1 VDNGNRY
8 VGLDVHRDTISV
20 AVLDSRGKVILE
32 KVIATAA
39 GAVWE
44 LVALL
49 RGKLHVAFE
58 EGTSADWLAGLL
70 QPRVAQVVVCDPRKN
85 DRRGTK
91 SDRIDARELADLLR
105 CGRLSPVFHQDCG
118 LSSLEELA
126 RTYLVLTKDQ
136 TRVMNRIKALYRSW
150 AIACTGQ
157 SCYTPRRRQEWL
169 AQLPHRPVR
178 GRAEIYYQQMD
189 SLQQLRQHVRAQLLQ
204 QGRKHPAFGRLRQI
218 PYIGPM
224 RAILLIVFIQTP
236 HRFRSKRQLW
246 AYCGLALETH
256 DSGEYRF
263 RQGQLQRKRQPTVVG
278 LNRNHHHL
286 LKYVLKSVA
295 ARGCSG
301 SGPVHDFA
309 QNLLDQG
316 MRPEMVRLTVA
327 RKIAAIV
334 LALWKKGVAF
344 DARYLKPQA
353 AGA

>member
-1 VDNGNRY
+1 MDNGNRY

-20 AVLDSRGKVILE
+20 AVLDSRGKLIFERVIPTSAAAVLE
-32 KVIATAA
+32 LL
-39 GAVWE
+39 E
-44 LVALL
+44 LL
-49 RGKLHVAFE
+49 RGKLHVARE
-58 EGTSADWLAGLL
+58 EGTSADWLVALL
-70 QPRVAQVVVCDPRKN
+70 QARVAQVLVCDPRKIN
-85 DRRGTK
+85 RHGNK

-118 LSSLEELA
+118 LRSLEELA

-150 AIACTGQ
+150 AIACAGK
-157 SCYTPRRRQEWL
+157 SCYSLRQRDAWL
-169 AQLPHRPVR
+169 SQLPHPAVR
-178 GRAEIYYQQMD
+178 GRAQIYYQQMD
-189 SLQQLRQHVRAQLLQ
+189 SMQALRQQVRAQLLRE
-204 QGRKHPAFGRLRQI
+204 GRKHPALRRLRQI

-236 HRFRSKRQLW
+236 HRFRTKRQLW
-246 AYCGLALETH
+246 AYCGLALETR

-263 RQGQLQRKRQPTVVG
+263 RRGQLQRKRHQPTVVG

-295 ARGCSG
+295 ARCCAG
-301 SGPVHDFA
+301 SGAIHDFA
-309 QNLLDQG
+309 QTLLDQG

-334 LALWKKGVAF
+334 LVLWKKGVAF
-344 DARYLKPQA
+344 DAQYLKPQA
-353 AGA
+353 A

>member
-1 VDNGNRY
+1 MDNGNRY

-20 AVLDSRGKVILE
+20 AVLDSRGKLILE
-32 KVIATAA
+32 KVIATTATE
-39 GAVWE
+39 VIE
-44 LVALL
+44 LVELL

-58 EGTSADWLAGLL
+58 EGTSASWLVGLL
-70 QPRVAQVVVCDPRKN
+70 QPRAAQVLVCDPRKN
-85 DRRGTK
+85 DRRGSK

-105 CGRLSPVFHQDCG
+105 CGRLSPVFHQACG
-118 LSSLEELA
+118 LSSLGEVA

-150 AIACTGQ
+150 AIPCTGQ
-157 SCYTPRRRQEWL
+157 SCYSSRRRQEWL
-169 AQLPHRPVR
+169 SQLPLPPVR
-178 GRAEIYYQQMD
+178 ARAEVYYQQMD
-189 SLQQLRQHVRAQLLQ
+189 SLQQLRQQVRAQLLKE
-204 QGRKHPAFGRLRQI
+204 GRKHSAFRLLRQI
-218 PYIGPM
+218 PYIGPL

-236 HRFRSKRQLW
+236 HRFRTKRQLW

-256 DSGEYRF
+256 NSGEYRF
-263 RQGQLQRKRQPTVVG
+263 RQGQLERKRQPTVVG

-301 SGPVHDFA
+301 AGPLHDFA
-309 QNLLDQG
+309 QNLLHQG

-334 LALWKKGVAF
+334 LVLWKKGVVF

-353 AGA
+353 V

>member
-1 VDNGNRY
+1 MDNGSRY

-20 AVLDSRGKVILE
+20 AVRDSRGTLMLERVIP
-32 KVIATAA
+32 TSAA
-39 GAVWE
+39 AVLE

-58 EGTSADWLAGLL
+58 EGTSSQWLVGLL
-70 QPRVAQVVVCDPRKN
+70 QPRVAQVLVCDPRKN

-91 SDRIDARELADLLR
+91 NDRIDARELADLLR

-118 LSSLEELA
+118 LTALQELA

-150 AIACTGQ
+150 AIPCAGQ
-157 SCYTPRRRQEWL
+157 SCYSSRQREAWM
-169 AQLPHRPVR
+169 AQLPHSAVH
-178 GRAEIYYQQMD
+178 GRAQIYYQQMD
-189 SLQQLRQHVRAQLLQ
+189 SLQTLRQQVRTQLLRE
-204 QGRKHPAFGRLRQI
+204 GRKHPALRLLRQI
-218 PYIGPM
+218 PYIGPI
-224 RAILLIVFIQTP
+224 RATLLIVFIQNP
-236 HRFRSKRQLW
+236 HRFRTKRQLW
-246 AYCGLALETH
+246 AYCGLGIETH

-263 RQGQLQRKRQPTVVG
+263 RQGKLERKRQPTVMG

-295 ARGCSG
+295 ARCCSG
-301 SGPVHDFA
+301 TGPVRQFA
-309 QNLLDQG
+309 QTLLDQG

-334 LALWKKGVAF
+334 LVLWKKGVGF
-344 DARYLKPQA
+344 DTQFLKPQA
-353 AGA
+353 A